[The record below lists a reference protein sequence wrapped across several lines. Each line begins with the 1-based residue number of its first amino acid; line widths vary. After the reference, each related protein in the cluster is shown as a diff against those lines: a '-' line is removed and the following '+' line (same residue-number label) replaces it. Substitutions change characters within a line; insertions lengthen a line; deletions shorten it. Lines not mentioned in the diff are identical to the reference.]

1 MQIEKTLINDHLRVS
16 KVHWK
21 FSIQTI
27 YNFAAIYPW
36 NLLFSEKVAYF
47 LIVPIV
53 FSFYQQSVTA

>member
-1 MQIEKTLINDHLRVS
+1 MQIEKTLINDHWRVS
-16 KVHWK
+16 KVSWK
-21 FSIQTI
+21 FSFQTN